1 MVAWMYPYDWY
12 WWIREQFEK
21 CDLLSS
27 ATEKEICKASAM
39 AHASQIGFTEN
50 VLLYQ
55 ALREPTVVQA
65 ETSTLPLIVA
75 LGIVAVLMAKR

>member
-1 MVAWMYPYDWY
+1 MDGYSWY
-12 WWIREQFEK
+12 WFLKEQFDK
-21 CDLLSS
+21 CNLLAS
-27 ATEKEICKASAM
+27 ASEKEICKASVM
-39 AHASQIGFTEN
+39 AEASRIGFTEN

-65 ETSTLPLIVA
+65 ETGTLPLIVA

>member
-1 MVAWMYPYDWY
+1 MNGYSWF
-12 WWIREQFEK
+12 WWIREKFEQ

-27 ATEKEICKASAM
+27 ATEREICKASAM
-39 AHASQIGFTEN
+39 AYASQVGFTEN

-65 ETSTLPLIVA
+65 ETGTLPLIVA
-75 LGIVAVLMAKR
+75 LGIVA

>member
-1 MVAWMYPYDWY
+1 MDGYSWY
-12 WWIREQFEK
+12 FWIREQYAK

-27 ATEKEICKASAM
+27 ATEREICKASAM
-39 AHASQIGFTEN
+39 AYASQVGFTEN

-65 ETSTLPLIVA
+65 ETGTLPLIVA